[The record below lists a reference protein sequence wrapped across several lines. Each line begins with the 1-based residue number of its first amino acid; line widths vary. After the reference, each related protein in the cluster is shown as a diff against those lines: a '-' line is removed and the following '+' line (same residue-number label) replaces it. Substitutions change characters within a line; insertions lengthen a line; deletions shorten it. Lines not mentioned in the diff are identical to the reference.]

1 MERSVTYELET
12 YDELPDRDL
21 PASGRGGSPLEVQL
35 QRIMEDPER
44 HAPRWGRIGKYDSQ
58 SHGAAANSAANVL
71 RKRHGE
77 TQAVEGWRFEVRRI
91 EEGQATGLFVQ
102 YDPHVVEPGLKEQN
116 AEKYEEWR
124 DRQRE
129 KAKARA
135 AANGD

>member
-12 YDELPDRDL
+12 YDELPELTRS
-21 PASGRGGSPLEVQL
+21 ASGQGGSPLEAQL
-35 QRIMEDPER
+35 RRIMYDPDR
-44 HAPRWGRIGKYDSQ
+44 HAPRWGRIGRYDSQ

-91 EEGQATGLFVQ
+91 EEGQATGLFAQ
-102 YDPHVVEPGLKEQN
+102 YDPHVIEPGLREQN
-116 AEKYEEWR
+116 AEKYEEYK

-129 KAKARA
+129 KLRARGGD
-135 AANGD
+135 NGS